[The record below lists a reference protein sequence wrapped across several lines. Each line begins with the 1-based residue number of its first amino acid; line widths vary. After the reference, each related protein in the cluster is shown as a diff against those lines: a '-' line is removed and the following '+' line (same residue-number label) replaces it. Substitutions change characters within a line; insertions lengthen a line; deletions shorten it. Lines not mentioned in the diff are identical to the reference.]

1 MHERAPWW
9 GALHERMVG
18 TVKQTLKVTLNGRY
32 GEDEIRTFVVE
43 AEAIVNSR
51 PLARVTSNA
60 SEPLPVT
67 PSELL
72 LGYCGPAASG
82 GHAREDEQHQ

>member
-1 MHERAPWW
+1 
-9 GALHERMVG
+9 MVG
-18 TVKQTLKVTLNGRY
+18 TAKQTLKVTLNGRY

-67 PSELL
+67 LC
-72 LGYCGPAASG
+72 YCSPAASG